1 MGFYPADF
9 MSINKIKIKIAKV
22 VKETADAVSIYFEGS
37 QFPFSYQSGQYV
49 TLIVDIN
56 GEEVRRPYSLC
67 TADGIDENPG
77 VTIKRVEKGL
87 MSNFLNDHAKEG
99 MELEIMETMG
109 SFKYT
114 PDASLSRSLV
124 LIGGGSGVTPM
135 LSILKKALKEE
146 PNTTICFVYVNKNAK
161 ATIFYE
167 QFEELNRTNDNF
179 TLYHYFSDENKVEP
193 VKRRG
198 LGRLFRKTKNYE
210 FAHRIDAPKLSEILK
225 GFAVEEAEVFLCGPN
240 GLMEVAEVTLKVNFS
255 KWKVNQEKFFSA
267 KEKVYEA
274 QATEGKHK
282 VTIKMNG
289 ETHEVEVGAVK
300 SILFEGLDNGI
311 DMPFSCQSGLCTA
324 CMGKCTSGKI
334 EMTENSGLTDDE
346 VEEGYVLTCTGHP
359 KSDVVIEID

>member
-1 MGFYPADF
+1 

-37 QFPFSYQSGQYV
+37 QFPFSYQSGQYL

-77 VTIKRVEKGL
+77 VTIKRVDKGL
-87 MSNFLNDHAKEG
+87 MSNFLNDNAKEG

-114 PDASLSRSLV
+114 PDTSASRSLV

-146 PNTTICFVYVNKNAK
+146 PNTKIYFVYVNKNEAS
-161 ATIFYE
+161 TIFYQ
-167 QFEELNRTNDNF
+167 QFEDLHKANDNF
-179 TLYHYFSDENKVEP
+179 TLVHYFSEHNKKQP
-193 VKRRG
+193 VPRRG
-198 LGRLFRKTKNYE
+198 LGRLFRKTKKDE
-210 FAHRIDAPKLSEILK
+210 FAHRINAPKLSDILK
-225 GFAVEEAEVFLCGPN
+225 GFDVDDAEVFLCGPN
-240 GLMEVAEVTLKVNFS
+240 GLMEVAEATLKVNFAN
-255 KWKVNQEKFFSA
+255 WTVHQEKFFSA
-267 KEKVYEA
+267 KENVYEK

-282 VTIKMNG
+282 VTIKVNG
-289 ETHEVEVGAVK
+289 ETHEMEVGAVK
-300 SILFEGLDNGI
+300 SILFEGLDKGV

-324 CMGKCTSGKI
+324 CMGKCTSGKV
-334 EMTENSGLTDDE
+334 EMTENSGLTDEE